1 MGCGGSVSKQTLDE
15 LEAHQLELETERRRL
30 EEKDSQLANVQ
41 ECLRKHQRGSEESA
55 KASRS
60 VEDLRGELES
70 RREAHAEA
78 LTSQRQRLVEEHQ
91 EELQSILKSREV
103 ELQKKLDDQA
113 EVAKREASSRRE
125 AEEVA
130 KAQVAAKLS
139 EAKAAAEAE
148 VLRHR
153 SEVEA
158 ARAELKALHGQVE
171 PLQAEH
177 IQATSLLQ
185 EARRALRQEQEERM
199 SGAQVAALEQRLA
212 EAHSEHERAEQR
224 HGDVTVHL
232 KAQLRDLQDEL
243 QTQTEELQQRDAVV
257 VQRNQELEEVNG
269 QLKDLQGL
277 FDEVNHQLQHE
288 CGRIE
293 RLQGAVTQCAKQAK
307 ELESLQNMLEESHVM
322 LAQLR
327 ETLDKER
334 AERVR
339 VAGLLEHEQ
348 QRTQLLL
355 DVLKH
360 FKEKLQGLTPQV
372 LLGRLDS
379 KGNPFDKVPA
389 TIPPGAFSA
398 GDWLTPSPKPYVSG
412 VSGWPG
418 VELPPQAPMVTP
430 PSTM

>member
-1 MGCGGSVSKQTLDE
+1 MGWRRMVLKD
-15 LEAHQLELETERRRL
+15 LELL
-30 EEKDSQLANVQ
+30 FLSCFLFSDGK
-41 ECLRKHQRGSEESA
+41 
-55 KASRS
+55 
-60 VEDLRGELES
+60 
-70 RREAHAEA
+70 
-78 LTSQRQRLVEEHQ
+78 SQRHMSQERWIQPWVQVARNWNEAIIQTSNSHFASKHPLNLPLVCLGKVEGGFGRIHCQ
-91 EELQSILKSREV
+91 KSTSPQLFPTLALKLQWKLSCHLPSSKMKKVPLLRFAGWVAYANGGTSTTWCRGGATEPRTRRGKRTVEARHLFNNIWLIFFLVSFWTGRNGGKKLEV
-103 ELQKKLDDQA
+103 EIFRWFPGL
-113 EVAKREASSRRE
+113 
-125 AEEVA
+125 
-130 KAQVAAKLS
+130 
-139 EAKAAAEAE
+139 KAA
-148 VLRHR
+148 R
-153 SEVEA
+153 
-158 ARAELKALHGQVE
+158 
-171 PLQAEH
+171 
-177 IQATSLLQ
+177 
-185 EARRALRQEQEERM
+185 
-199 SGAQVAALEQRLA
+199 
-212 EAHSEHERAEQR
+212 
-224 HGDVTVHL
+224 
-232 KAQLRDLQDEL
+232 
-243 QTQTEELQQRDAVV
+243 
-257 VQRNQELEEVNG
+257 
-269 QLKDLQGL
+269 KDLQGL